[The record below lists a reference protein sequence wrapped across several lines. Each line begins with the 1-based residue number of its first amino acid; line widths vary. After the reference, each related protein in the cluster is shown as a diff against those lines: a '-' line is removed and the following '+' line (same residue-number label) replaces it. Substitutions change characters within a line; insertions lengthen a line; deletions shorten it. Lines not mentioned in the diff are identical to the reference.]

1 MLIFIICS
9 DLYGR
14 KDKKE
19 KQWKASYMWV
29 DELCVFACVCVH
41 THTYSMLAC
50 GTVLYM
56 RNCQPWLKA
65 GISGKLSKA
74 CVRKD
79 L

>member
-1 MLIFIICS
+1 MGEKTRKRNSGKHHI
-9 DLYGR
+9 YG
-14 KDKKE
+14 
-19 KQWKASYMWV
+19 WMS
-29 DELCVFACVCVH
+29 CVCLPVCVH
-41 THTYSMLAC
+41 THTYSTLAC

-56 RNCQPWLKA
+56 RNCRPWLKA

>member
-1 MLIFIICS
+1 MGEKTRKRNSGKHHICGWMS
-9 DLYGR
+9 
-14 KDKKE
+14 
-19 KQWKASYMWV
+19 
-29 DELCVFACVCVH
+29 CVCLPVCVCTHIH
-41 THTYSMLAC
+41 TACLHVEHVKFC

-56 RNCQPWLKA
+56 RNCRPWLKA